1 MSIEILSVAAL
12 NSRARE
18 ILQQN
23 FPLLWVGGE
32 VSNLTRA
39 ASGHFY
45 FSLKD
50 ASAQVRCVMF
60 RNRAQLLSW
69 RLENGQQVEAQALV
83 TLYEARGE
91 FQLNV
96 EGLRRAGV
104 GALYEAYARLRLQL
118 ESEGLFAADK
128 KLPLPG
134 FPRSVGIV
142 TSPQAAALRDVISA
156 LQRRA
161 PHLRTV
167 LYPVPVQGD
176 GAAQKIAAAIS
187 LAGERAHQ
195 DGVDVLLVVR
205 GGGSIEDL
213 WAFNEECVAR
223 AVAACPLPVVT
234 GIGHETDVC
243 IADFAA
249 DQRAATPTAAA
260 ELVSAGWFAAAEQ
273 LAALGMA
280 LQRALRRGL
289 EARMQHLDLLVQRL
303 VHPGRKLKHQ
313 QETASHLATRLRA
326 ALAKRLRREAVVLED
341 ERWRLGQVR
350 PPIQKL
356 KARADLTGQRCQTA
370 FKFLLARQQSKLGT
384 LAAALA
390 QLSPQATLE
399 RGYSIVRDGHGRLV
413 VNSTQLTA
421 GAAIELQFAHG
432 RAQGHIDKSA

>member
-1 MSIEILSVAAL
+1 MSIEILTVAAL

-18 ILQQN
+18 ILQQH

-50 ASAQVRCVMF
+50 ATAQVRCVMF
-60 RNRAQLLSW
+60 RNRAQVLAW

-91 FQLNV
+91 FQLNI

-118 ESEGLFAADK
+118 ETEGLFAADK

-142 TSPQAAALRDVISA
+142 TSPQAAALRDVISTLA
-156 LQRRA
+156 RRA

-176 GAAQKIAAAIS
+176 GAAQKIAAAIA
-187 LAGERAHQ
+187 LAGERTHQ
-195 DGVDVLLVVR
+195 DGIDVLLVVR

-213 WAFNEECVAR
+213 WAFNEECVVR
-223 AVAACPLPVVT
+223 AVAACRLPVVT
-234 GIGHETDVC
+234 GIGHETDFC
-243 IADFAA
+243 IVDFAA

-260 ELVSAGWFAAAEQ
+260 ELVSAGWFAAADQ
-273 LAALGMA
+273 LAALGVA
-280 LQRALRRGL
+280 LQRALRRSL
-289 EARMQHLDLLVQRL
+289 EARMQHLDLMAQRL
-303 VHPGRKLKHQ
+303 VHPGKRLKHQ
-313 QETASHLATRLRA
+313 RETAAHLATRLKS
-326 ALAKRLRREAVVLED
+326 ALASRLRQEAVVLENQ
-341 ERWRLGQVR
+341 RWRLGRAR
-350 PPIQKL
+350 P
-356 KARADLTGQRCQTA
+356 ATQTA
-370 FKFLLARQQSKLGT
+370 AAHVALAEQRLGSAVKCHLAALQARLGT
-384 LAAALA
+384 LSAALA
-390 QLSPQATLE
+390 PLSPQATLE
-399 RGYSIVRDGHGRLV
+399 RGYSIVRDSHGALV
-413 VNSTQLTA
+413 FTSHQLASGDT
-421 GAAIELQFAHG
+421 IELHFAKGWAH
-432 RAQGHIDKSA
+432 AHVDTSE